1 MIWSEVK
8 EIWSQG
14 PGEYLLEPWNFLD
27 FGMLAIFLASFSCR
41 FSILRHV
48 ESAQTFVYTHYA
60 TLINV
65 TLPPEILYLTL
76 GENVFLSFS
85 VRECVC
91 GPSVKG
97 VFKFLWRVNP
107 KMFVLLDTMHARHCP
122 VSLSPRC

>member
-48 ESAQTFVYTHYA
+48 ESAQTFVYTHYT
-60 TLINV
+60 TLINA
-65 TLPPEILYLTL
+65 TLPPEILYFTL
-76 GENVFLSFS
+76 GENVFL
-85 VRECVC
+85 CVC
-91 GPSVKG
+91 LSVC
-97 VFKFLWRVNP
+97 LRVWP
-107 KMFVLLDTMHARHCP
+107 ICQTCFQIPFATKSQSVYAP
-122 VSLSPRC
+122 

>member
-48 ESAQTFVYTHYA
+48 ESAQTFVYTHYT

-76 GENVFLSFS
+76 GENVFLSFC
-85 VRECVC
+85 VWVCECVWPIC
-91 GPSVKG
+91 QKCFQIPLASKSQNVCA
-97 VFKFLWRVNP
+97 P
-107 KMFVLLDTMHARHCP
+107 
-122 VSLSPRC
+122 